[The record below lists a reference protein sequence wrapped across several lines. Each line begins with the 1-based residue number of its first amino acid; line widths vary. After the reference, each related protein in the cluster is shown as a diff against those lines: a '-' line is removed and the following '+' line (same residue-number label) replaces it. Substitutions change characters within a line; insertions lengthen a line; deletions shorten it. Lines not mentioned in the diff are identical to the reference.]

1 MNGNKC
7 DVIWCKNKAQVR
19 YIRID
24 NEEEE
29 SEASLC
35 LLHAIHRFFMD
46 YEESQQI
53 TFKFLRDEN
62 KQEETTNNEEVK
74 SIG

>member
-1 MNGNKC
+1 MSENKC

-53 TFKFLRDEN
+53 TFKFLRGDDKN
-62 KQEETTNNEEVK
+62 DDC
-74 SIG
+74 